1 MANNTERRRKAAE
14 RRRLTANEKKYID
27 SIIKGE
33 DTDDKKLGPLSKNP
47 FFQASVKKAKRE
59 VEVREDRKKKEL
71 PPETIF
77 EKSTRQRKE
86 SDAAKAKANLKKQKP
101 TKKPDKTAAQIA
113 AEANVKKPIG
123 KAANRVSKQKPT
135 PKKEGSEY
143 KAYPGAAGRAGF
155 EYRRDTAEILDD
167 KNISDEIKERI
178 EEAEL
183 YEGDFKGG
191 RVGKGKKKKV
201 SKAPRGVRAAMRG
214 FKTMKTGGKVGKRTK
229 GTGGGWV

>member
-1 MANNTERRRKAAE
+1 MASNTTRRQQMAKDRRERSLKAK
-14 RRRLTANEKKYID
+14 EKKLID
-27 SIIKGE
+27 AVDRDE
-33 DTDDKKLGPLSKNP
+33 DTSDKKLGILRSHPYYK
-47 FFQASVKKAKRE
+47 ASVKRAKRE
-59 VEVREDRKKKEL
+59 AEVREDRAKKKL

-77 EKSTRQRKE
+77 EKARRQGEERR
-86 SDAAKAKANLKKQKP
+86 DAAKQKP
-101 TKKPDKTAAQIA
+101 TKKPGKTAAQIA
-113 AEANVKKPIG
+113 AEANVKKPIR
-123 KAANRVSKQKPT
+123 KAANRVSKKESA

-167 KNISDEIKERI
+167 KDISEEIKERI
-178 EEAEL
+178 KEEEL

-214 FKTMKTGGKVGKRTK
+214 FKTMKIGGKVGKRTK

>member
-1 MANNTERRRKAAE
+1 MASNTEKRLKAAE
-14 RRRLTANEKKYID
+14 KRRLTANEKKYID
-27 SIIKGE
+27 SIVRDE
-33 DTDDKKLGPLSKNP
+33 DTSNKKLGLLSKHP
-47 FFQASVKKAKRE
+47 YYKASVKRAERE
-59 VEVREDRKKKEL
+59 IEVRKDRAKKGK

-77 EKSTRQRKE
+77 EKAKRQREE

-101 TKKPDKTAAQIA
+101 VKKPDKTAAQIA
-113 AEANVKKPIG
+113 AEANVKKSIG
-123 KAANRVSKQKPT
+123 KAANRVSKKESA

-178 EEAEL
+178 EEEEL
-183 YEGDFKGG
+183 YEGDFMGG

-214 FKTMKTGGKVGKRTK
+214 FKTMKIGGKVGKRTR
-229 GTGGGWV
+229 GTGGSWV